1 MTTSERHRDVISI
14 LPSYAPGAGALVP
27 PRAHLADD
35 CGVLSLDG
43 MWSFAYHSADP
54 APFVNVE
61 QPWDEPAPTDDASEI
76 DVPSHWVLRGEG
88 AWGHPAY
95 TNVDF
100 PFPVDPPFPPDDNPV
115 GA

>member
-1 MTTSERHRDVISI
+1 
-14 LPSYAPGAGALVP
+14 
-27 PRAHLADD
+27 
-35 CGVLSLDG
+35 

-100 PFPVDPPFPPDDNPV
+100 PFPVDPPFPPDDNP
-115 GA
+115 AWPAARASPTSST

>member
-1 MTTSERHRDVISI
+1 MTSERHRDVISI

-43 MWSFAYHSADP
+43 MWSFAYHGTDP

-61 QPWDEPAPTDDASEI
+61 QPWDEPAPAGDASEI
-76 DVPSHWVLRGEG
+76 DVTSPVHHRG
-88 AWGHPAY
+88 
-95 TNVDF
+95 
-100 PFPVDPPFPPDDNPV
+100 
-115 GA
+115 

>member
-1 MTTSERHRDVISI
+1 
-14 LPSYAPGAGALVP
+14 
-27 PRAHLADD
+27 
-35 CGVLSLDG
+35 
-43 MWSFAYHSADP
+43 MWSFAYHGTDP

-61 QPWDEPAPTDDASEI
+61 QPWDEPASAGDASEI

-100 PFPVDPPFPPDDNPV
+100 PFPVDRRSRPTTTPSATTAAPSNSPPTGREATFACVLTALKVRPAC
-115 GA
+115 G

>member
-1 MTTSERHRDVISI
+1 M
-14 LPSYAPGAGALVP
+14 P

-115 GA
+115 GDYRRTFELPAARASPTSST